1 MKKKMNK
8 INYQLE
14 LDKIIKKLQKDNKT
28 PTLLMHSCC
37 APCSSYVLEYLSRYF
52 RITVLYYNPNIYPE
66 EEYWKRVREQE
77 RFIGLLP
84 AKHKISFLEG
94 NYEKE
99 RFYETVKGM
108 EKIPEGG
115 ERCFACYRLRLSEAI
130 KEAEKGGF
138 DYVTTTLTIS
148 PMKNAQKLNE
158 IGEELC
164 RDTKVAWLPSDFKKK
179 NGYKRSTELSKEYGM
194 YRQDYCGCV
203 FSMREREEQKARIE
217 QEILQNNGI

>member
-1 MKKKMNK
+1 MS
-8 INYQLE
+8 E
-14 LDKIIKKLQKDNKT
+14 DF
-28 PTLLMHSCC
+28 
-37 APCSSYVLEYLSRYF
+37 A
-52 RITVLYYNPNIYPE
+52 ITVFYYNPNIYPE

-158 IGEELC
+158 IGRSVGAEYGMEYL
-164 RDTKVAWLPSDFKKK
+164 LSDFKKK
-179 NGYKRSTELSKEYGM
+179 NGYKRSIELSHEYNL
-194 YRQDYCGCV
+194 YRQNYCGCV
-203 FSMREREEQKARIE
+203 YSR
-217 QEILQNNGI
+217 

>member
-1 MKKKMNK
+1 M
-8 INYQLE
+8 
-14 LDKIIKKLQKDNKT
+14 
-28 PTLLMHSCC
+28 
-37 APCSSYVLEYLSRYF
+37 
-52 RITVLYYNPNIYPE
+52 
-66 EEYWKRVREQE
+66 REQE

-84 AKHKISFLEG
+84 AKHKLSFLEG

-164 RDTKVAWLPSDFKKK
+164 RRKSLFIFRYSARFPA
-179 NGYKRSTELSKEYGM
+179 RSGLFALHAPASRTHIRSNPAGTSRILLTVLWIVCT
-194 YRQDYCGCV
+194 R
-203 FSMREREEQKARIE
+203 FSS
-217 QEILQNNGI
+217 

>member
-1 MKKKMNK
+1 MENE
-8 INYQLE
+8 IAHNRQE
-14 LDKIIKKLQKDNKT
+14 QKV
-28 PTLLMHSCC
+28 PALLLHSCC
-37 APCSSYVLEYLSRYF
+37 APCSSYCLETLSEDF
-52 RITVLYYNPNIYPE
+52 AITVFYYNPNIYPE

-77 RFIGLLP
+77 RFIGLLS

-94 NYEKE
+94 NYEKD

-158 IGEELC
+158 IGRSVGAEYGMEYL
-164 RDTKVAWLPSDFKKK
+164 LSDFKKK
-179 NGYKRSTELSKEYGM
+179 NGYKRSIELSAIYGL
-194 YRQDYCGCV
+194 YRQDYCGCE
-203 FSMREREEQKARIE
+203 FSYKARKSQTE
-217 QEILQNNGI
+217 K